1 MQLEQPRS
9 GFRRQ
14 CHQCTDPN
22 TADYISKFFA
32 IGSPSE
38 NNVRKSA
45 MNSKFCCKYDQNAF
59 AQLHRLEEGR
69 LLWVFRDFRLEAVL
83 IVGVPGFRRGAVQDG
98 GKTAKRCKFSDECK
112 SSR

>member
-22 TADYISKFFA
+22 TADYSSKYFA

-59 AQLHRLEEGR
+59 AQLHG
-69 LLWVFRDFRLEAVL
+69 LEASDGWLTATAPADQLFVAACCQSASRS
-83 IVGVPGFRRGAVQDG
+83 RR
-98 GKTAKRCKFSDECK
+98 
-112 SSR
+112 